1 MDLTSTKGF
10 FNSVRNPSK
19 NSKQPLTPASSYLP
33 PSSSGSQKKF
43 APPPMR
49 RLTSDS
55 SSTSTPVPPPPPARK
70 KEEPAGEWAE
80 VLYDFTGEDLDVE
93 ESQRILIVERSSDDW
108 YVLDHRC
115 LALLTCCEGGRLRWT
130 ENGAPSQLP
139 MSRFCK
145 GSRDNL
151 FALSSAP
158 ERATL
163 MPLGSSISSFSRALP
178 TGVAQLCSPVIE

>member
-80 VLYDFTGEDLDVE
+80 VLYDFTGDVSIGVFPCKKWLA
-93 ESQRILIVERSSDDW
+93 SQTDFPSSNLKILISRNRS
-108 YVLDHRC
+108 
-115 LALLTCCEGGRLRWT
+115 G
-130 ENGAPSQLP
+130 
-139 MSRFCK
+139 F
-145 GSRDNL
+145 
-151 FALSSAP
+151 
-158 ERATL
+158 
-163 MPLGSSISSFSRALP
+163 
-178 TGVAQLCSPVIE
+178 